1 MLARKSQRIARRTL
15 TEEDRWRD
23 LEVALVDDCIEI
35 LQIKMEFHEIDVH
48 MTYGFEIKWSAWKG
62 EEYVEPLVTINRS
75 ALSFAVNYG
84 AVNCVAYL
92 MEMGARSRDPLPG
105 CGYSEFMGFPALH
118 QELTEVREEE
128 AKERW
133 VNFASTKF
141 GLAKSVA
148 EETFSEC
155 CFLTGHIHP
164 GTYVYPSY
172 TNGRDATVTTQ
183 PDSGYGPWSERLDC
197 HDYCIATW
205 DMYEKAEYNTL
216 QYATHMYGRDAL
228 ITRLVRGERKEIA
241 KSYKL
246 GFAALR
252 YYADSQRASLLLAK
266 NDGRLW
272 LILTGLANVKMP
284 PELREKIV
292 DFAFFGKNAP
302 ERKANKEKSE
312 SE

>member
-23 LEVALVDDCIEI
+23 LEAAIEYDWVDAVET
-35 LQIKMEFHEIDVH
+35 KMDFHEIDVH
-48 MTYGFEIKWSAWKG
+48 MTYGFNVPWTVIKDEEI
-62 EEYVEPLVTINRS
+62 VEVPVTVNRS
-75 ALSFAVNYG
+75 ALSFAVHHG

-92 MEMGARSRDPLPG
+92 MKMGARSRDSLSGSGYDLNCPG
-105 CGYSEFMGFPALH
+105 FAALH
-118 QELTEVREEE
+118 QELTEIKEEE

-133 VNFASTKF
+133 ANFASTKF
-141 GLAKSVA
+141 FLSKSDAK
-148 EETFSEC
+148 EIFHEC
-155 CFLTGHIHP
+155 CCLIDHDVPNCT
-164 GTYVYPSY
+164 
-172 TNGRDATVTTQ
+172 TVTTQ
-183 PDSGYGPWSERLDC
+183 LYSRYQGPWSERLDC
-197 HDYCIATW
+197 HDYCMATW
-205 DMYEKAEYNTL
+205 DMYEKAEYNML
-216 QYATHMYGRDAL
+216 QYATLMYGRDSL
-228 ITRLVRGERKEIA
+228 ITRLVRDERKEIA

-266 NDGRLW
+266 NDGRLL

-302 ERKANKEKSE
+302 ERKANKQKSE